1 MSVTTPLPAGESMSW
16 EQYEALPEQPRT
28 EYIDGVAVVTPSPDL
43 RHQEIS
49 FALVTLLRSVL
60 PPTHSAMLAWAWKP
74 GKDEFI
80 PDVMVWARADET
92 GTKRFTGIPS
102 LAVEVLSTNRSDDLL
117 LKMAKYAAAGL
128 PRYWIVDPRERTLS
142 VHVLDDSGVFR
153 PDRVLRDGDP
163 TVPLDVGPAT
173 LTLDLGALLP

>member
-1 MSVTTPLPAGESMSW
+1 MSW
-16 EQYEALPEQPRT
+16 EQYEALPEDPRR
-28 EYIDGVAVVTPSPDL
+28 EYIDGLVVVNPAPGL
-43 RHQEIS
+43 HHQRIS
-49 FALVTLLRSVL
+49 VALVARLQAVL
-60 PPTHSAMLAWAWKP
+60 PPTHDATVAWGWKP

-92 GTKRFTGIPS
+92 DDRRFTGTPS
-102 LAVEVLSTNRSDDLL
+102 LVVEVLSTNRSDDLL

-153 PDRVLRDGDP
+153 ADRVLRDGEP
-163 TVPLDVGPAT
+163 AVPLDVGPAE
-173 LTLDLGALLP
+173 LAVDLARLLG

>member
-1 MSVTTPLPAGESMSW
+1 MSVTAPLPAGEPMTW
-16 EQYEALPEQPRT
+16 EQYEALPEDHRR
-28 EYIDGVAVVTPSPDL
+28 EYIDGLAVVTPSPDL
-43 RHQEIS
+43 HHQDIS
-49 FALVTLLRSVL
+49 FALVASLRTVL
-60 PPTHSAMLAWAWKP
+60 PPTHRATFAWAWKP

-92 GTKRFTGIPS
+92 GTKRFTGTPS
-102 LAVEVLSTNRSDDLL
+102 LVIEVLSTNRSDDLL

-153 PDRVLRDGDP
+153 ADRVLRDGDP

-173 LTLDLGALLP
+173 LALDLGALLP